1 MAQALDAAWAR
12 SLEAAE
18 ASGRQRRLQAEQRV
32 ADSWLAA
39 PPALAL
45 SQREGQG
52 AAADGVRET
61 EVGVALP
68 LWRLG
73 QRQRNQESAQAES
86 QWQAAAQQAARLR
99 LAALLRDQVG
109 RLRLAEA
116 DVWQATQQRRL
127 FETLSDDVER
137 RVRAGDL
144 APADAM
150 AAKADLLASQ
160 TLERDASQAVDT
172 QRSAWRLLTGWAA
185 TPEPDALLDLPSED
199 TALAQHPEAQLAEA
213 AVQRARSRVAQAHAQ
228 RGLPP
233 ELGIGMRQERPGSG
247 QARQNTVALSLRVP
261 FGTDTHSQ
269 PAIAAALAEQDLA
282 LVTQERI
289 RRQLTAD
296 LELARRQLDRSE
308 AQVAAGQEQATL
320 LRERTNLLNHAFQAG
335 ESPLPE
341 LLRAMGASAQAEIAS
356 ARQQAALAQARA
368 RLQQA
373 LGVMP

>member
-1 MAQALDAAWAR
+1 
-12 SLEAAE
+12 
-18 ASGRQRRLQAEQRV
+18 
-32 ADSWLAA
+32 
-39 PPALAL
+39 
-45 SQREGQG
+45 
-52 AAADGVRET
+52 
-61 EVGVALP
+61 
-68 LWRLG
+68 
-73 QRQRNQESAQAES
+73 
-86 QWQAAAQQAARLR
+86 
-99 LAALLRDQVG
+99 
-109 RLRLAEA
+109 
-116 DVWQATQQRRL
+116 
-127 FETLSDDVER
+127 
-137 RVRAGDL
+137 
-144 APADAM
+144 
-150 AAKADLLASQ
+150 
-160 TLERDASQAVDT
+160 
-172 QRSAWRLLTGWAA
+172 
-185 TPEPDALLDLPSED
+185 
-199 TALAQHPEAQLAEA
+199 
-213 AVQRARSRVAQAHAQ
+213 
-228 RGLPP
+228 
-233 ELGIGMRQERPGSG
+233 MRQERPGSG